1 MTTQFGDKY
10 RAWARITK
18 ATMRI
23 HHKPGDAMQVDWA
36 GDTLSVYDSMTGE
49 ITPAYLFI
57 AVLPCSCY
65 IYAEATADLA
75 ELPCTRLR
83 ILRWCDTAPDSG
95 QPQDR
100 CDQEQPI

>member
-57 AVLPCSCY
+57 AVLARVLRY
-65 IYAEATADLA
+65 KGIDIAFTI
-75 ELPCTRLR
+75 TRLQKNF
-83 ILRWCDTAPDSG
+83 DSL
-95 QPQDR
+95 
-100 CDQEQPI
+100 